1 MSTISK
7 NKPYSFIKN
16 LEFYTIK
23 RIKDMGSHPSEDH
36 LNKLLELFKQ
46 DLSIDLKR
54 EIASSIG
61 RQLDDDIIYNF
72 LKQEAFKEHYMEVV
86 YQFLRTALYKS
97 KDMRFAK
104 LCDDLLQYYQ
114 NENMQK
120 MKQYYDYRHTKKPP
134 LKIIENVIK
143 KPSLLFGDNAQTLNK
158 IVPNSINLIFTS
170 PPYYNARIY
179 SDYKN
184 YKDYLNA
191 MSQSLKACF
200 RVLEEGRFIII
211 NVSPVITKRAGREFE
226 SVRYPIHFDFHQILI
241 DNGFYFVDEILWIKP
256 DFSVPNRIGGYL
268 QNKKPLGYKP
278 NCVSESLLVYRKKA
292 PFLLD
297 KNIKIAEK
305 RLKPS
310 KQNNTLFGKKELPI
324 ETTNC
329 WYITPKSSK
338 DHPAVFPES
347 LCERV
352 LNYYSFENEVVCDP
366 FAGSGTFGMVAK
378 SMGRIPLLCEQHP
391 KYAQNLI
398 KLGFKEI

>member
-1 MSTISK
+1 
-7 NKPYSFIKN
+7 
-16 LEFYTIK
+16 
-23 RIKDMGSHPSEDH
+23 
-36 LNKLLELFKQ
+36 
-46 DLSIDLKR
+46 
-54 EIASSIG
+54 
-61 RQLDDDIIYNF
+61 
-72 LKQEAFKEHYMEVV
+72 MEVV

-104 LCDDLLQYYQ
+104 SCDDLLQHYQ
-114 NENMQK
+114 NENMKK
-120 MKQYYDYRHTKKPP
+120 MKQYYDYRHAKKPP
-134 LKIIENVIK
+134 LKIIENIIK
-143 KPSLLFGDNAQTLNK
+143 KPSLLVGDNAQTLNK
-158 IVPNSINLIFTS
+158 IAPSSVNLIFTS

-184 YKDYLNA
+184 YKDYLSA

-305 RLKPS
+305 RLKPI
-310 KQNNTLFGKKELPI
+310 KQNHTLFGKK
-324 ETTNC
+324 
-329 WYITPKSSK
+329 
-338 DHPAVFPES
+338 
-347 LCERV
+347 
-352 LNYYSFENEVVCDP
+352 NY
-366 FAGSGTFGMVAK
+366 
-378 SMGRIPLLCEQHP
+378 L
-391 KYAQNLI
+391 
-398 KLGFKEI
+398 